1 MKPYCNMPETTDYE
15 QVMTLLV
22 SYAGDANAL
31 VYDAL
36 DAYAE
41 GDLDKTYE
49 LLDQA
54 DKQLTTAH
62 SYQFQL
68 MSAEANSEDVHTS
81 ILLIHA
87 MDICMNAANSIMYT
101 KKLISVFESKK

>member
-1 MKPYCNMPETTDYE
+1 MFEELDYE
-15 QVMTLLV
+15 QIMTMLV

-36 DAYAE
+36 DAYAD
-41 GDLDKTYE
+41 GDLNKANE

-54 DKQLTTAH
+54 DKQLTIAH

-68 MSAEANSEDVHTS
+68 LSAEANNEDIKTS

>member
-1 MKPYCNMPETTDYE
+1 MPEVTDYE

-41 GDLDKTYE
+41 GNLDRTYE

-62 SYQFQL
+62 TYQFQL
-68 MSAEANSEDVHTS
+68 MSAEANNEDVKMS
-81 ILLIHA
+81 ILLVHA

-101 KKLISVFESKK
+101 RKLLSVFEAKK